1 MEEGQ
6 DEMSSIMSA
15 LGKRCCTMLRVSQE
29 KQEPWNTGLQIGQ
42 AGRCGQPSIQSLGL
56 VICVCI

>member
-1 MEEGQ
+1 MEGGR

-29 KQEPWNTGLQIGQ
+29 KQEPWNAGLQIGR
-42 AGRCGQPSIQSLGL
+42 AGRCG
-56 VICVCI
+56 